1 MKVWNVLSSYQIII
15 LTLHCNYLLPE
26 QTLQPNNI
34 IYGQF
39 PTLDVKLQ
47 VWYTCTVKFLV

>member
-1 MKVWNVLSSYQIII
+1 MK
-15 LTLHCNYLLPE
+15 CFKLLPNYNFDTALQ

-47 VWYTCTVKFLV
+47 VWYTCIVKFLV